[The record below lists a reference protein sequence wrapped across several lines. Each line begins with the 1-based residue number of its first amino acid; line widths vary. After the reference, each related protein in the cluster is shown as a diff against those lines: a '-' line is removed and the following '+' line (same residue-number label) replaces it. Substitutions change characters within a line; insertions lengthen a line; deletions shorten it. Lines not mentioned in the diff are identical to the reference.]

1 MAGPWEEWA
10 HVRLSSWASGAG
22 AVSSDSLSV
31 VRGGGG
37 GVGYYSSRA
46 FSEGNV
52 RTRKCSSLPAGDR
65 SWVFPVARDSSG
77 PDTLSVHVKHQVTL
91 FTRFKFFFFLSY
103 Q

>member
-31 VRGGGG
+31 VMGG
-37 GVGYYSSRA
+37 GVGGGGEVGYYTSRA
-46 FSEGNV
+46 FSERSV
-52 RTRKCSSLPAGDR
+52 RTRKYSSLPAGHR
-65 SWVFPVARDSSG
+65 TWVFPVARDSSI

-91 FTRFKFFFFLSY
+91 CTRF
-103 Q
+103 

>member
-10 HVRLSSWASGAG
+10 HVRLSSWVSGAG

-31 VRGGGG
+31 VGGGGGG
-37 GVGYYSSRA
+37 GVGYYTSRD

-52 RTRKCSSLPAGDR
+52 RTRKYLSLPAGDR
-65 SWVFPVARDSSG
+65 RWVFPVAWEGSG

-91 FTRFKFFFFLSY
+91 FTRF
-103 Q
+103 

>member
-31 VRGGGG
+31 VGGGG
-37 GVGYYSSRA
+37 AGYYTSRA

-65 SWVFPVARDSSG
+65 S
-77 PDTLSVHVKHQVTL
+77 
-91 FTRFKFFFFLSY
+91 
-103 Q
+103 